1 MTTTGSGGDGIY
13 PPDLLTME
21 QIKKGG
27 FLLYALG
34 LFYMFCALAIVCD
47 EFFVPALEVSM
58 TSQSPFQL
66 SKYIIMRIIELYFEN
81 GGFFEN
87 FVPIKVNNAF
97 LQEVFELRL
106 SSVDQS

>member
-1 MTTTGSGGDGIY
+1 MYILSYYSNTYYIIHNVTLFSTTLASNSNMTTTVGGGDGIY

-58 TSQSPFQL
+58 ISQLPFQL
-66 SKYIIMRIIELYFEN
+66 S
-81 GGFFEN
+81 
-87 FVPIKVNNAF
+87 
-97 LQEVFELRL
+97 
-106 SSVDQS
+106 

>member
-1 MTTTGSGGDGIY
+1 
-13 PPDLLTME
+13 ME

-58 TSQSPFQL
+58 TSQSPFQP

-87 FVPIKVNNAF
+87 FVTIKVNNAF
-97 LQEVFELRL
+97 SQEVFELRL